1 MECKFCNNILKNL
14 NSLNYH
20 IKNNKKCLEIQNQI
34 SDNVDSSLTICKFCD
49 KSFTKINNHLNI
61 CKKKHS
67 SEKNVLNEEIE
78 ELKKENQ
85 ELKKENQELK
95 KEILILKAENNIYK
109 KDHETIYDIAKQPK
123 TTNNNINL
131 SIYDDNII
139 TQRFSMALSNVKP
152 SDFYD
157 GQQSIGRIV
166 APCLQNEDGSK
177 LMYCSDYSR
186 SIFVKKDKHGNI
198 NKDIKCRNL
207 ADLIEPIALSKADEL
222 IKEDLLKRSKSYLM
236 KNLIERINKRNKDI
250 EMLEQTI
257 IGFDKKSNDWMYY
270 NNMILS
276 KKHENEKDEDEI
288 FNMKNDGILIED
300 NLNTY
305 DPKLIDA
312 VDDIKEMKKDTTKFS
327 KTLSEF
333 V

>member
-1 MECKFCNNILKNL
+1 
-14 NSLNYH
+14 
-20 IKNNKKCLEIQNQI
+20 
-34 SDNVDSSLTICKFCD
+34 
-49 KSFTKINNHLNI
+49 
-61 CKKKHS
+61 
-67 SEKNVLNEEIE
+67 
-78 ELKKENQ
+78 
-85 ELKKENQELK
+85 
-95 KEILILKAENNIYK
+95 
-109 KDHETIYDIAKQPK
+109 
-123 TTNNNINL
+123 
-131 SIYDDNII
+131 
-139 TQRFSMALSNVKP
+139 
-152 SDFYD
+152 
-157 GQQSIGRIV
+157 
-166 APCLQNEDGSK
+166 
-177 LMYCSDYSR
+177 
-186 SIFVKKDKHGNI
+186 
-198 NKDIKCRNL
+198 
-207 ADLIEPIALSKADEL
+207 
-222 IKEDLLKRSKSYLM
+222 M